1 MRVLKPS
8 IITQGIP
15 NHING
20 HSIKPNKVALKYPD
34 FKKDVDPNV
43 HVKMFNSII
52 KVNAKTFEK
61 YINGLAIC

>member
-43 HVKMFNSII
+43 HVKMFNFVV
-52 KVNAKTFEK
+52 KANAETSKK
-61 YINGLAIC
+61 YINNV